1 MYSMPCAKIDCTISQ
16 NPNKMAFVSTMIAE
30 VRSLNCVL
38 IFRILL
44 AAVPYTF
51 NTYYVVDISNL
62 SSQVVP

>member
-1 MYSMPCAKIDCTISQ
+1 MYSIPCAEIDCAISQ
-16 NPNKMAFVSTMIAE
+16 TPNKMAFTSIAE

-51 NTYYVVDISNL
+51 KTYYVVDISNL
-62 SSQVVP
+62 LSQVVP